1 MWGPGVG
8 IPTYPFSGEHS
19 STHYIAK
26 SFPKCLHSQS
36 PCSLAVDRNT
46 SELIRD
52 MIAFALGV
60 FYKEG
65 RLGRIYIFKQFYLFH
80 GNVRQGKYFIKKEEV
95 NKE

>member
-1 MWGPGVG
+1 MG
-8 IPTYPFSGEHS
+8 IPTYPFCGEHS
-19 STHYIAK
+19 SAHYIAIE
-26 SFPKCLHSQS
+26 FPKMLAQS
-36 PCSLAVDRNT
+36 PRSLAVGWST

-65 RLGRIYIFKQFYLFH
+65 RLGRIYIFKQFYLFR